1 LPSGLHGGYNQ
12 SFGTFGMFTVDA
24 NYQIQQP
31 TSQFFASQLIT
42 QEWAQPGSGA
52 HRVFPAASDV
62 VDGADHTLVT
72 AYALSRPDATW
83 SLLVVNKDQHNPHK
97 VKIRFQKG
105 HEGIESAFTG
115 AVTTLT
121 FGSAQY
127 RWHAKGSAGFAD
139 PNSPPV
145 RTTMTAGDDTVFE
158 LPAASIS
165 VIRGSLAPSRSR

>member
-1 LPSGLHGGYNQ
+1 
-12 SFGTFGMFTVDA
+12 
-24 NYQIQQP
+24 
-31 TSQFFASQLIT
+31 
-42 QEWAQPGSGA
+42 
-52 HRVFPAASDV
+52 
-62 VDGADHTLVT
+62 
-72 AYALSRPDATW
+72 
-83 SLLVVNKDQHNPHK
+83 VNKDQHNPHK